1 MSSKAPKKLFINE
14 DEPTDWFD
22 AVYSNTD
29 LSGKNVPWANMTT
42 HPIFQKWLD
51 QNKLI
56 GHGKSALVV
65 GCGLGDDAITLEQLG
80 FKVTAF
86 DVSKQAIALC
96 KKRFPDSKVNF
107 VQADLLK
114 GLSEWKHQFE
124 FVLEIYT
131 IQALPPKYETTAITN
146 ISELLS
152 PGGQLMVITAVQHQK
167 RDFKLGPPWLLTSD
181 YVASFE
187 KNGLFKT
194 HQEISKKSDFGGE
207 SHLTIFRL

>member
-1 MSSKAPKKLFINE
+1 MSSKASKKLSINE

-22 AVYSNTD
+22 TVYSNTD
-29 LSGKNVPWANMTT
+29 ISGNNVPWANMTT

-56 GHGKSALVV
+56 GNGKSALVV

-114 GLSEWKHQFE
+114 GLSKWKHQFE

-131 IQALPPKYETTAITN
+131 IQALPPKYMCACACEFN
-146 ISELLS
+146 C
-152 PGGQLMVITAVQHQK
+152 V
-167 RDFKLGPPWLLTSD
+167 
-181 YVASFE
+181 
-187 KNGLFKT
+187 
-194 HQEISKKSDFGGE
+194 
-207 SHLTIFRL
+207 

>member
-1 MSSKAPKKLFINE
+1 MDSKHSKKLQINE
-14 DEPTDWFD
+14 SKPTDWFD

-51 QNKLI
+51 QNEFI
-56 GHGKSALVV
+56 GNGKSALVV

-86 DVSKQAIALC
+86 DVSEKAIELC
-96 KKRFPDSKVNF
+96 NKRFPDSKVSF

-114 GLSEWKHQFE
+114 GLSKWKLQFE

-146 ISELLS
+146 IAELVT

-167 RDFKLGPPWLLTSD
+167 RDFKLGPPWLLTPT
-181 YVASFE
+181 YVDTFE
-187 KNGLFKT
+187 KNGLLKT
-194 HQEISKKSDFGGE
+194 HQEISEKSDFGGE
-207 SHLTIFRL
+207 SHLTIFQR